1 MTISDDGEKRA
12 KQYQS
17 DKRLELES
25 CLGAGTQGSVYLFN
39 SPSRSQ
45 RVAVKLHERDEAYVR
60 ERNVYL
66 RLRDLKIHEVHGH
79 EVPQLG
85 NFDDRLLAIE
95 MTIVSPPFVL
105 DFGGAYLDRP
115 PDYTPEIWADW
126 RAMKS
131 AAFESNWPAVQK
143 ILTEFESYGIF
154 IADVNPANIQF

>member
-1 MTISDDGEKRA
+1 MGLNAFI
-12 KQYQS
+12 
-17 DKRLELES
+17 L
-25 CLGAGTQGSVYLFN
+25 
-39 SPSRSQ
+39 
-45 RVAVKLHERDEAYVR
+45 R
-60 ERNVYL
+60 EMPRNWL
-66 RLRDLKIHEVHGH
+66 RI
-79 EVPQLG
+79 
-85 NFDDRLLAIE
+85 
-95 MTIVSPPFVL
+95 PPFVL